1 MKTTILAVL
10 LFVVGLVL
18 IIKGGDFFVDG
29 SSWIAEKSGIP
40 KFIIGATIVSIGTTM
55 PEMITSIVGTA
66 EGQIGLAIGNA
77 IGSVT
82 ANTAMILAISIIAI
96 PAVIKRKDYWFK
108 SILLMGIT
116 LLLFLFLLNQKM
128 GIIEGIVCLLMIVVF
143 IAENI
148 HASKV
153 QSQVETLVKPTND
166 EKMVEES
173 KEENS
178 SRVENFYEQ
187 KTELDLTSN
196 IENVEED
203 SKERNPKLETFWQ
216 IFKFI
221 FGAAAIYFGSVF
233 LVDSGTTLATKI
245 GISEAVIGLTLVAI
259 GTSLPELV
267 TTITAII
274 KKQSSL
280 SLGNIVGANIIDMA
294 VILPVCSFIAGGTL
308 IPDTTQTSYL
318 DLPVC
323 LIVMMIAFIPS
334 LIRGKFSRWQGI
346 LMLTIYIAYLV
357 ILFTNAIPFQVN

>member
-153 QSQVETLVKPTND
+153 QSQVETLVKP
-166 EKMVEES
+166 
-173 KEENS
+173 
-178 SRVENFYEQ
+178 
-187 KTELDLTSN
+187 L
-196 IENVEED
+196 
-203 SKERNPKLETFWQ
+203 
-216 IFKFI
+216 
-221 FGAAAIYFGSVF
+221 
-233 LVDSGTTLATKI
+233 
-245 GISEAVIGLTLVAI
+245 
-259 GTSLPELV
+259 
-267 TTITAII
+267 
-274 KKQSSL
+274 
-280 SLGNIVGANIIDMA
+280 
-294 VILPVCSFIAGGTL
+294 
-308 IPDTTQTSYL
+308 
-318 DLPVC
+318 
-323 LIVMMIAFIPS
+323 
-334 LIRGKFSRWQGI
+334 
-346 LMLTIYIAYLV
+346 
-357 ILFTNAIPFQVN
+357 